1 MQEAVREFEE
11 AAYGVSKPK
20 VIQMEGDVINDK
32 YNVHNELDKSKLLA
46 EEKDIEESKREN
58 FLKVYK
64 EENKK
69 KPESDNSLDTN
80 IRFREED
87 GEDDSS
93 FKLNTRTQPDKKP
106 LITEIGSGPAIVE
119 APKKIQ
125 EVEVPFSWVDAQRVE
140 LKPQFIAQADFVFL
154 NINLKGYNPNEDV
167 RFALSSDELLIEIR
181 DRSAPKGVSRV
192 RRLCQTLTK

>member
-32 YNVHNELDKSKLLA
+32 YNVHNEVDKSKLLA

-69 KPESDNSLDTN
+69 KPESDNTLDTN

-125 EVEVPFSWVDAQRVE
+125 EVEVPFSWVDA
-140 LKPQFIAQADFVFL
+140 
-154 NINLKGYNPNEDV
+154 
-167 RFALSSDELLIEIR
+167 
-181 DRSAPKGVSRV
+181 
-192 RRLCQTLTK
+192 

>member
-93 FKLNTRTQPDKKP
+93 FKLNTRT
-106 LITEIGSGPAIVE
+106 
-119 APKKIQ
+119 
-125 EVEVPFSWVDAQRVE
+125 
-140 LKPQFIAQADFVFL
+140 
-154 NINLKGYNPNEDV
+154 
-167 RFALSSDELLIEIR
+167 
-181 DRSAPKGVSRV
+181 
-192 RRLCQTLTK
+192 